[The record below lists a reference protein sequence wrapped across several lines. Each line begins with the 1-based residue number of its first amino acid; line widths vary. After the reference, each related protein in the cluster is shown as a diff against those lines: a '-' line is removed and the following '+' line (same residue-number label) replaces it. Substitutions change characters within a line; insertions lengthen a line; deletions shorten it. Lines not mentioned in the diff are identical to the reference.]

1 MNWLIKCFN
10 RSLRNKVI
18 VASIACIFLP
28 VTISLTLYQYFTNDA
43 VREQAIQNANKEM
56 KLTEEYVSKIFQDM
70 LYIINFVQFDTR
82 LNALLKKQAEEG
94 FTDQSPATYEEFLE
108 DRTVM
113 NTIKDMTLLG
123 EKAHVT
129 ILLKN
134 GKAYTNYPVTDY
146 DPLSFIDTKWFEE
159 LNGLHGYESF
169 WVETEPTVFQA
180 EKIANPYQISVART
194 LRDEQSIIYGYVI
207 VTMFENK
214 ISAIFENSNQYEEVM
229 LLGRDHTIL
238 SHPDQGQI
246 GKKFPYVG
254 YGRSAVTFI
263 NGEEYL
269 VTTSLFENNHWR
281 IASIIPYNQSVSN
294 IDSVFNRVFLLL
306 ILLFAVFL
314 VILAYLIRHMTKPL
328 HQLTKVVKQV
338 QAGDLH
344 VRTHVTSEDEI
355 GQFSLSFDHMLD
367 RINEMINEINQTQT
381 RKRQAELAM
390 LQAQINPHFLFNVL
404 NSIRLNVYKFG
415 DQESAS
421 MISSLSKLLR
431 MTIDVNKGMIT
442 LKEEIE
448 IIKDYMQI
456 MNMRQ
461 KEKATLMINVTKE
474 AEVQLLPRFVL
485 QPLIENSII
494 HGFNQN
500 EGIIEITAYLVEQA
514 LIIKVADNGQG
525 IPPEK
530 LENLIEVLSQNHL
543 LKGIETKAR
552 AGFSSIGLFNVNERL
567 KMTFG
572 PMASVTIVSGTG
584 KGAKIMLAIPLEKG
598 VINHVQGDVG

>member
-28 VTISLTLYQYFTNDA
+28 FTISLTLYQYFTNDA

-180 EKIANPYQISVART
+180 EKIANPYQISVTRT

-238 SHPDQGQI
+238 SHPDQAQI

-254 YGRSAVTFI
+254 YDRSTVTFI

-338 QAGDLH
+338 QAGDLY

-584 KGAKIMLAIPLEKG
+584 KGAKITLAIPLEKG